1 MLCVLTCRLFRFL
14 LLVVSFVPTSSHRQ
28 SYDIS
33 IVAQVDQTGSK
44 SSNLL
49 DLKNPFFRWVGHIAL
64 ESSKMS
70 SATCIADAVL
80 CSAGTLAQHPPLLQV
95 HTIPRPQTTCGT
107 QEEPTAWA
115 KAWVC
120 RVHYQEASN
129 KTIPDLFLNISI
141 SWSVMHNWSA
151 ATNV

>member
-1 MLCVLTCRLFRFL
+1 MLCVLTRRLFHFL

-64 ESSKMS
+64 ESSKRM
-70 SATCIADAVL
+70 SATCVADAVL

-95 HTIPRPQTTCGT
+95 HIIPRPQTTCGT